1 MDKCLGAS
9 KLFFSIEI
17 GNVKKNVSM
26 GLVYTSWIR
35 EEYCITVETKKRVI
49 WLKRKIQLRRRRYIQ
64 ARENRKRNGF
74 IKVNIDTGQTQR

>member
-26 GLVYTSWIR
+26 GLVYTS
-35 EEYCITVETKKRVI
+35 
-49 WLKRKIQLRRRRYIQ
+49 
-64 ARENRKRNGF
+64 
-74 IKVNIDTGQTQR
+74 